1 MSLTLYLHPLAS
13 FCHKVMIAL
22 EEAQLPYR
30 PVIVD
35 FADPASAKQVS
46 DHWPVGKIPLLLDEA
61 SGRHVAETTIILE
74 YLAQHHPGMAKL
86 WPSHEEALLDARL
99 WDRFFDLYIQQPMQK
114 IVIDRIRPPG
124 ANDPHGVAEARE
136 NLKTAYGMIE
146 QHMAG
151 RKWAV
156 GDAFSIADCAAF
168 PGLFFAGIVEPF
180 PASATALSA
189 YFERLLA
196 RRSVA
201 SVLAQAQP
209 YFTMFPYRDAMP
221 ARFLPGS

>member
-22 EEAQLPYR
+22 EEVQLPYR
-30 PVIVD
+30 RVIVD
-35 FADPASAKQVS
+35 FADPASARQVS
-46 DHWPVGKIPLLLDEA
+46 DQWPVGKIPLLHDEA
-61 SGRHVAETTIILE
+61 GDRHVAETTIILE
-74 YLAQHHPGMAKL
+74 YLAQRHPGVAKL
-86 WPSHEEALLDARL
+86 WPSDTATLLETRL
-99 WDRFFDLYIQQPMQK
+99 WDRFFDLYVQQPMQK

-124 ANDPHGVAEARE
+124 ANDPHGVTEARE
-136 NLKTAYGMIE
+136 NLQTAYGMIE
-146 QHMAG
+146 KHMAG
-151 RKWAV
+151 REWAV
-156 GDAFSIADCAAF
+156 GTAFSIADCAAF

-180 PASATALSA
+180 PGSATALSA

-196 RRSVA
+196 RPSVA

-221 ARFLPGS
+221 ARFLPGA